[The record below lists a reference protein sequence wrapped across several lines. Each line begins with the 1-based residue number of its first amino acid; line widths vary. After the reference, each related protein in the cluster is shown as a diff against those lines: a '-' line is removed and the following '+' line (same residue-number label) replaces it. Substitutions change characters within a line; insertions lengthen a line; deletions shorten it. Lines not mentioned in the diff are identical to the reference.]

1 MGMTK
6 LRHKIMADF
15 DTWDGSSR
23 IEDQS
28 LGREDLEH
36 WMKGSYLSV
45 TKFQYVDYWIRK
57 YRNDPIL
64 ASVLDSLIKYKEDG
78 YRKIFSELYTWEE
91 GKLFN
96 EIKGH
101 LNDISGSIF
110 CSEVISAEGTKGSIS
125 PNSLFGEYRQI
136 IIYFREVSHSS
147 ISASILYV
155 DTPISQLRLNPSKRD
170 WVACFGYLTVSS
182 KSNEMYSTIS
192 GPMHVFRDRTKGYH
206 MAGESISHFQLFLQ
220 DLEFQTHWYPQIA
233 SRRTTRGH
241 PNEIDPKI
249 PELTPSEEEKGLN
262 KSGIRIFRKINFSH
276 EELEKYLFSLKNKA
290 LIW

>member
-1 MGMTK
+1 M
-6 LRHKIMADF
+6 R
-15 DTWDGSSR
+15 
-23 IEDQS
+23 
-28 LGREDLEH
+28 
-36 WMKGSYLSV
+36 GSYLSV

-136 IIYFREVSHSS
+136 IIYR
-147 ISASILYV
+147 
-155 DTPISQLRLNPSKRD
+155 
-170 WVACFGYLTVSS
+170 
-182 KSNEMYSTIS
+182 
-192 GPMHVFRDRTKGYH
+192 
-206 MAGESISHFQLFLQ
+206 
-220 DLEFQTHWYPQIA
+220 
-233 SRRTTRGH
+233 
-241 PNEIDPKI
+241 
-249 PELTPSEEEKGLN
+249 SEEHTSELQ
-262 KSGIRIFRKINFSH
+262 SLMRISYAVFC
-276 EELEKYLFSLKNKA
+276 LKKKKTTK
-290 LIW
+290 

>member
-1 MGMTK
+1 M
-6 LRHKIMADF
+6 RISY
-15 DTWDGSSR
+15 WSS
-23 IEDQS
+23 DVCS
-28 LGREDLEH
+28 SDL
-36 WMKGSYLSV
+36 
-45 TKFQYVDYWIRK
+45 
-57 YRNDPIL
+57 
-64 ASVLDSLIKYKEDG
+64 
-78 YRKIFSELYTWEE
+78 
-91 GKLFN
+91 LFN

-192 GPMHVFRDRTKGYH
+192 VPMHVFRDRPKRYH
-206 MAGESISHFQLFLQ
+206 MAGQSIPPFSLFLQ
-220 DLEFQTHWYPQIA
+220 DRH
-233 SRRTTRGH
+233 S
-241 PNEIDPKI
+241 DV
-249 PELTPSEEEKGLN
+249 
-262 KSGIRIFRKINFSH
+262 
-276 EELEKYLFSLKNKA
+276 
-290 LIW
+290 